1 MVWKPSEWKLA
12 VIQARDNLRS
22 MVEELFEAVANEE
35 NRLARMEIDGRLERT
50 TARIGRKDIR

>member
-12 VIQARDNLRS
+12 IIQARDKLRS
-22 MVEELFEAVANEE
+22 IVKELFEAVANEE